1 MTDGQVYDE
10 YLRMEVAAN
19 KMMVGAD
26 PELMIKLVAEDL
38 PSRTEDDVRAIV
50 LARTANR
57 FGG

>member
-26 PELMIKLVAEDL
+26 PELLITMVAEED

-50 LARTANR
+50 LARTAIR